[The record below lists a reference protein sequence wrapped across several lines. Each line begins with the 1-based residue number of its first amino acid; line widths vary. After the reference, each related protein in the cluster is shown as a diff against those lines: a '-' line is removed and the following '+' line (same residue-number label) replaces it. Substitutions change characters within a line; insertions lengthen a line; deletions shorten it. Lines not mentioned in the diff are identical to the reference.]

1 MTDECLSPA
10 AFRRLLRRSVVAP
23 LALLGVLAL
32 VFLGQILDLLSA
44 AKWVAHTDQV
54 IGDGNALLKLI
65 VDGETGM
72 RGYLLTNDPAFLEPY
87 HAGEAGSTAA
97 FDDLTQLVSDN
108 PPQVE
113 RLKAVRAAHADWQ
126 EYVRRGITLRRD
138 GGDYLSP
145 VRAGEGRRRMAVMRA
160 GIAEVI
166 AIEEGLR
173 EERVRRVNRATWWVC
188 GVSLGLAVLL
198 GGALALLTR
207 RQLIEVSTSYQ
218 TALAAAEARAESLWK
233 HGRRLATLHQIDRAI
248 LAAES
253 VPALTRAALLRA
265 NEVVPCEDSFVLASD
280 PEGGPHRVIT
290 RADKSV
296 APASDESA
304 EYPPEF
310 AEGDAPQVTPDLEAV
325 TGRSPFHE
333 RLYRAGVRSLLTVP
347 LCTDEQGFGVLVFA
361 DTRPA
366 AFAGEHSSVAHEIAR
381 QLAIAVQQARYRDQ
395 VRRHADELEQRVEER
410 TRELQETLGNV
421 KQLQGL
427 LPICAWCKKV
437 RDDQN
442 YWHTVEHYIAAH
454 TATRFTHGMCPDC
467 FASHEAEAMRRLE
480 Q

>member
-10 AFRRLLRRSVVAP
+10 AFSRLLRRSVVAP

-32 VFLGQILDLLSA
+32 VFLGQILYLLSA
-44 AKWVAHTDQV
+44 ARWVAHTDQV
-54 IGDGNALLKLI
+54 IGDGNALLKLL

-87 HAGEAGSTAA
+87 HTGEAGSAAA

-108 PPQVE
+108 APQVE
-113 RLKAVRAAHADWQ
+113 RLRAVRAAHADWQ
-126 EYVRRGITLRRD
+126 EYVRRGIALRRD

-166 AIEEGLR
+166 AVEEGLR
-173 EERVRRVNRATWWVC
+173 GERVRRVNRATWWVC

-198 GGALALLTR
+198 GSALALLTR
-207 RQLIEVSTSYQ
+207 RQLIEVSASYQ
-218 TALAAAEARAESLWK
+218 TVIAAAEARAESLRK
-233 HGRRLATLHQIDRAI
+233 HGHRLATLHQIDRAI

-265 NEVVPCEDSFVLASD
+265 NEVVPCEDSFILASD
-280 PEGGPHRVIT
+280 PDGGPPRVIT
-290 RADKSV
+290 RADKGV
-296 APASDESA
+296 APTSDGSA
-304 EYPPEF
+304 ECPPELT
-310 AEGDAPQVTPDLEAV
+310 EGDAPRVTADLGAA
-325 TGRSPFHE
+325 GRSPFHE

-347 LCTDEQGFGVLVFA
+347 LRTDEQGFGVLVFA
-361 DTRPA
+361 DTRPG
-366 AFAGEHSSVAHEIAR
+366 AFTDEHSSVAHEIAR
-381 QLAIAVQQARYRDQ
+381 QLAIAVQQARYRGQ
-395 VRRHADELEQRVEER
+395 ARRHADELERRVEER